1 MSDKYK
7 GKIKI
12 VIKFFPL
19 TSHLF
24 SRKAAQA
31 ALAAH
36 KQERFWE
43 FHEKL
48 LENYKTISDDKI
60 FQIAQELNLDM
71 DRFKADRNLP
81 DIQALINRDIRNGR
95 EIGVTGTPTIFING
109 KEAGLES
116 FTEFINLIESE
127 LKKNS
132 K

>member
-7 GKIKI
+7 DKIKI

-19 TSHLF
+19 TSHTF

-36 KQERFWE
+36 KQGKFWG

-48 LENYKTISDDKI
+48 FENYKTINDDKI
-60 FQIAQELNLDM
+60 IQIAKELKLDM
-71 DRFKADRNLP
+71 DKFKADRNLP
-81 DIQALINRDIRNGR
+81 DIQALINRDIQNGR
-95 EIGVTGTPTIFING
+95 KIGVAGTPTIFING
-109 KEAGLES
+109 KKANLKN
-116 FTEFINLIESE
+116 FTEFINIIESE